1 MEKIQ
6 MVDLKGQYRQIKKEI
21 DQAIQLVIDQAAFIN
36 GSAVQEFNTA
46 LAGYHQGAYVQSCG
60 NGTDALQIALM
71 ALDLEPG
78 AEIITPAFTYFATV
92 EVVLLLGLKPVF
104 VDVDPDTFNL
114 NPELLEAA
122 ISPKTGA
129 IVPVHLFGQCADME
143 PILAIAQKYGIRV
156 IEDNAQS
163 IGGSITYSDG
173 STHQAGLMGDIS
185 CLSFFPSKNLGCYGD
200 GGAVVTKDEAL
211 HQKIKAIANHGQYQK
226 YRHEMTGINSRL
238 DTLQAAVL
246 SIKLPH
252 LDHYNQ
258 ARQKVARA
266 YDEGFGQN
274 SNIKPPFKASR
285 NHHVYHQYTLT
296 LGSHIDR
303 DQLKTALADKGIP
316 SMVYYPIP
324 CHQQEALTRKYPQQQ
339 SFPVAEQLSRTVLS
353 LPIHTEMQED
363 QVAYIIEQVN
373 RLTQ

>member
-6 MVDLKGQYRQIKKEI
+6 MVDLKGQYQRIKTEI
-21 DQAIQLVIDQAAFIN
+21 DQAIQQVIDQAAFIN
-36 GSAVQEFNTA
+36 GAAVQEFNTA
-46 LAGYHQGAYVQSCG
+46 LSSYHQGAYVQSCG

-78 AEIITPAFTYFATV
+78 SEIITPAFTYFATV

-104 VDVDPDTFNL
+104 VDVDPHTFNL
-114 NPELLEAA
+114 DPALIEAA
-122 ISPKTGA
+122 ITPKTKA

-143 PILAIAQKYGIRV
+143 PILAIAKKYDLKV

-163 IGGSITYSDG
+163 IGGSITYTDG
-173 STHQAGLMGDIS
+173 STQQAGLMGDIS

-200 GGAVVTKDEAL
+200 GGAVVIKDEAL
-211 HQKIKAIANHGQYQK
+211 YKRIKAIANHGQFQK

-238 DTLQAAVL
+238 DTIQAAIL
-246 SIKLPH
+246 SVKLQH
-252 LDHYNQ
+252 LPQYNQ
-258 ARQKVARA
+258 ARQAVAKA
-266 YDEGFGQN
+266 YDDGFKQN
-274 SNIKPPFKASR
+274 PNIHTPFKAPGTV
-285 NHHVYHQYTLT
+285 HVYHQYTLT
-296 LGSHIDR
+296 LAGHIDR

-324 CHQQEALTRKYPQQQ
+324 CHQQKALTSKHPQQQ

-353 LPIHTEMQED
+353 LPIHTEMQAG
-363 QVAYIIEQVN
+363 QIAYIVEQVN
-373 RLTQ
+373 QLTQ